1 MPIWKHKVKKKFFLH
16 LLSIL
21 ELEQW
26 LFHDAESLGRVLNLY
41 HMLSRE
47 GIEVQLLFI
56 HIYMISTKTLQREKT
71 SSDWEIKLYTFYV
84 PFCF

>member
-1 MPIWKHKVKKKFFLH
+1 MPIWKHQVEKKIFLH
-16 LLSIL
+16 LLGIL

-47 GIEVQLLFI
+47 GIEAQLLFI
-56 HIYMISTKTLQREKT
+56 HTCMIST
-71 SSDWEIKLYTFYV
+71 
-84 PFCF
+84 